1 MRRAPCFVRRRKPL
15 VSSSQRI
22 ERLYFDNES
31 SVPGANLVAKLHNS
45 GEVINCKV
53 AHNYSE
59 RRCHH
64 L

>member
-1 MRRAPCFVRRRKPL
+1 MRTAPCFVRRRKPL

-22 ERLYFDNES
+22 ERLHFDNES
-31 SVPGANLVAKLHNS
+31 SVSGANLIAKLHNS
-45 GEVINCKV
+45 GEVINGEV

-59 RRCHH
+59 RRCHN